1 MLRQQIDLILRGETP
16 TWLSPGGGRPVIV
29 VDEQVT
35 NCSTAV
41 KKLLATSTRTAR
53 PLQLASSQL
62 PPIF

>member
-1 MLRQQIDLILRGETP
+1 MLRPQLDSILRGETP
-16 TWLSPGGGRPVIV
+16 TWLSPGGGRLVIR
-29 VDEQVT
+29 VDEQMT

-41 KKLLATSTRTAR
+41 KKLLAPATRTAR